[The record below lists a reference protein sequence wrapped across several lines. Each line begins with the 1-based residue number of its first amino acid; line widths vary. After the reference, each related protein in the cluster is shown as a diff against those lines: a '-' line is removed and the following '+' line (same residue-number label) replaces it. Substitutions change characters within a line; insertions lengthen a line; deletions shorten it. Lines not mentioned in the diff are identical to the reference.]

1 MRPRE
6 TYAGSAESPRDGL
19 AVGLGLRPCLPAER
33 ILEALAEALPG
44 QRIACLATLDRRAA
58 EAGPRL
64 AAATLGVPLHGCSPD
79 RLAGVRVPNPSPR
92 VAAALGIPGVA
103 EAAALLV
110 GGGPLV
116 VPRRVVAGV
125 VVAAA
130 VVRPGEDQVS

>member
-1 MRPRE
+1 MTPPE
-6 TYAGSAESPRDGL
+6 TGPGSAGPPRDGL
-19 AVGLGLRPCLPAER
+19 AVGLGLRPCPSAER
-33 ILEALAEALPG
+33 ILEALAEVLPG

-58 EAGPRL
+58 EPGPRR
-64 AAATLGVPLHGCSPD
+64 AAAALGVPLHGCSPD

-92 VAAALGIPGVA
+92 VAAAVGIPGVA

-130 VVRPGEDQVS
+130 VVRPDEVRVY